1 MEKYI
6 SGWKCFSFAFLY
18 DNIIFIL
25 EFSYDMSRNIS
36 EYVIFKR
43 MAFLLLVVVVG
54 IKTILQTTKK
64 C

>member
-43 MAFLLLVVVVG
+43 MAFLFAG
-54 IKTILQTTKK
+54 R
-64 C
+64 CCWN